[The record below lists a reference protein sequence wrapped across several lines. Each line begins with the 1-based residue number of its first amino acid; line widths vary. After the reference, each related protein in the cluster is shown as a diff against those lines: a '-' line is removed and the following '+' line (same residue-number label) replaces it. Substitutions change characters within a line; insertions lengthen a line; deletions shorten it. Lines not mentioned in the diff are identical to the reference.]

1 MPTYQEIRER
11 LKTGDLLLFSGTSA
25 MSTAIKFST
34 RGKWSHVGMVVR
46 LPARGDEPFVW
57 ESTTLVDVADAETGL
72 ARPGVQLV
80 PLAERVATYQGEVT
94 LRPLNRPLTPPML
107 ARLEEVRQRLA
118 GAEFER
124 SRLQQ
129 LRAVYDGPGGTSPG
143 EDLSSVFCSELVAEA
158 YQAMGLLPE
167 WPEGPPSNEYV
178 PLDFCAERG
187 LRLRHGYELGPE
199 VPITPE

>member
-1 MPTYQEIRER
+1 MPTYQEVRER

-25 MSTAIKFST
+25 ISTTIKFCSGG
-34 RGKWSHVGMVVR
+34 RWSHVGMVVR
-46 LPARGDEPFVW
+46 LPGRDEPFLW
-57 ESTTLVDVADAETGL
+57 ESTTLVDVPDAETGL

-80 PLAERVATYQGEVT
+80 TVAERVATYRGEIM
-94 LRPLNRPLTPPML
+94 LRPLDRPLTPPML
-107 ARLEEVRQRLA
+107 ARLEEVRHRFA
-118 GAEFER
+118 ETEFER

-129 LRAVYDGPGGTSPG
+129 LRAAYDGPGGASPG

-187 LRLRHGYELGPE
+187 LRLGRGYALGPE
-199 VPITPE
+199 VPITAG